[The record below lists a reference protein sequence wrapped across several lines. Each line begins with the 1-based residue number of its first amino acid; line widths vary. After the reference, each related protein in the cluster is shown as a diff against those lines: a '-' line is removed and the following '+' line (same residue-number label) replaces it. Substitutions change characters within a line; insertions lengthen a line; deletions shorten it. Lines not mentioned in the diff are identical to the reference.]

1 MTAQNYKGGKFYI
14 STTTVPADILLAA
27 YQALTYVEVK
37 NVVSTPAMG
46 VEDNI
51 ISQDYLSTDV
61 SQKQKG
67 FANVTD
73 GELVVGYT
81 YDDPGQDAMRA
92 AAVTRNQYAF
102 KSELS
107 DSPNIATTTN
117 TVRYTRG
124 FVGSGGDGGGGGEDF
139 VNLTFMLAL
148 NQRPIWVEPAA
159 I

>member
-1 MTAQNYKGGKFYI
+1 MSAQNYKGGKFYK
-14 STTTVPADILLAA
+14 STTAVTSDLAQAA
-27 YQALTYVEVK
+27 YEALTYVEVP
-37 NVVSTPAMG
+37 NVVSTPAMA

-81 YDDPGQDAMRA
+81 AGDAGHAAMIA
-92 AAVTRNQYAF
+92 AAQSRIQYAF

-107 DSPNIATTTN
+107 DSPNPVTTTN

-124 FVGSGGDGGGGGEDF
+124 FVGGGGDAGGGGEDF
-139 VNLTFMLAL
+139 VNLTFSLAF
-148 NQRPIWVEPAA
+148 NQRPIWVAPEA